1 MTPIL
6 TGLPTPR
13 TSTRTTRARPTP
25 HQAWAVLASG
35 GPGEHWYADAA
46 PLRFRAA
53 LDRAVG
59 GPGAPWTPPPRELA
73 AGDRAGFWRV
83 VAAVPPT
90 ATGPS
95 TTARGTLVLEAQ
107 VRAPGRVTLTVEVA
121 ASGTGSAITTTVR
134 LDPRGVLG
142 AAYLVVD
149 LPAREVLT
157 ELVHR
162 RMLAEVEDRA

>member
-1 MTPIL
+1 MPTL
-6 TGLPTPR
+6 TALPTPR
-13 TSTRTTRARPTP
+13 TSHRTTRARPTP
-25 HQAWAVLASG
+25 DQAWAVLASG

-53 LDRAVG
+53 LDRLVG
-59 GPGAPWTPPPRELA
+59 GLGAPWPPPDGALT
-73 AGDRAGFWRV
+73 AGDRAGFWQV

-90 ATGPS
+90 GTG
-95 TTARGTLVLEAQ
+95 RGRLVLEAR
-107 VRAPGRVTLTVEVA
+107 VRAPGRVTLTVDVVPA
-121 ASGTGSAITTTVR
+121 GTGTDVTTTVR

-157 ELVHR
+157 DLVHR
-162 RMLAEVEDRA
+162 RLLAEVEDRG